1 MSEKMKITILEN
13 GPYLVEGNVPLAEKI
28 NVLEGRRLHRF
39 IDGRPLPQA
48 ETYRLCRCGQTK
60 TPPFCDDAHLHIDF
74 DGAETASTKPYRER
88 AKAVEGPELTMLDDG
103 RCALAKFCHRQK
115 GNAWT
120 LTLTSNYEGHRE
132 EAIHAA
138 CDCPTGRL
146 TPLDEN
152 GNEIE
157 NSYEPSID
165 IMQEPLVRVSGG
177 IFVKGGIPLYSE
189 SGKVYETRN
198 RYVLCRCGKSYNKP
212 FCDGI
217 HVSAGFLDEKPPKKR
232 KGLRRRKK

>member
-1 MSEKMKITILEN
+1 MIEKMKITILEN
-13 GPYLVEGNVPLAEKI
+13 GPYLVEGNIPLAEKI

-48 ETYRLCRCGQTK
+48 ETYRLCRCGRTK
-60 TPPFCDDAHLHIDF
+60 TPPFCDGAHLHINF
-74 DGAETASTKPYRER
+74 DGTETASAKPYRER

-120 LTLTSNYEGHRE
+120 LTLTSNFEDCRE

-146 TPLDEN
+146 TPLDED

-165 IMQEPLVRVSGG
+165 IMQEPLVGVSGG

-217 HVSAGFLDEKPPKKR
+217 HVSAGFLDREPLQKEKR
-232 KGLRRRKK
+232 LFRRKK